1 MTGSRHAACRLWHM
15 GIGLALPLA
24 LWGCS
29 APAEEAA
36 EDVSYDAS
44 VEDSGDYGEVDN
56 GTTTAAY
63 PPAAETPSPAP
74 DLDLPAYPQWP
85 PEPPSSRRVL
95 DSMISSREGMSLYDA
110 GEGLREALEAAGY
123 YQQTY
128 YSIPGGFLLATETER
143 IAEDGGTLPI
153 DERNR
158 RPGDDS
164 EDSLWAG
171 IRDLFLE
178 RPPTLYRYIAIVVT
192 NQPFTTARDE
202 DLDTEEA
209 AERTQGGSS
218 NLTSRARTIP
228 FSEDFQVTALIYEF
242 QNDGIGYDL
251 EPLAPG
257 KLDPQTHLVK
267 SGLAASLEQQFGGG
281 SN

>member
-1 MTGSRHAACRLWHM
+1 MTCSRHTAGKLWQLALT
-15 GIGLALPLA
+15 LALPA
-24 LWGCS
+24 GLWGCS
-29 APAEEAA
+29 EAA
-36 EDVSYDAS
+36 EDAGEAYSYEEEAQGPAYDDDPYVDA
-44 VEDSGDYGEVDN
+44 VDE
-56 GTTTAAY
+56 AA
-63 PPAAETPSPAP
+63 AAPISP

-95 DSMISSREGMSLYDA
+95 DSMIASREGLSLYDA

-143 IAEDGGTLPI
+143 IAEDGGTLPAE
-153 DERNR
+153 ERNR
-158 RPGDDS
+158 RPGDESD
-164 EDSLWAG
+164 ESLWAG

-192 NQPFTTARDE
+192 NQPFATAMQE
-202 DLDTEEA
+202 ELDTEEA
-209 AERTQGGSS
+209 VARTQGGSS
-218 NLTSRARTIP
+218 NLTRQARSIP
-228 FSEDFQVTALIYEF
+228 FSDDFQVTALIYEF

-267 SGLAASLEQQFGGG
+267 SGLAATLEAQFARRGGG
-281 SN
+281 N